1 MKLNKL
7 KFENFNDKEDSM
19 DPNINV
25 SKNIISILKAKVV
38 AFNGGNKKRININQL
53 KKIYRTASKNKP
65 SNLDKSYHDYA
76 IAKVNA
82 FLAVS
87 GNKRKFNLELS
98 SKKKSCGSFSIESS
112 IEPIEEDYEINE
124 MNISYSNPE
133 DLYLADE
140 NDVITFNY

>member
-7 KFENFNDKEDSM
+7 KFENFNDNEKM
-19 DPNINV
+19 IDPNINV
-25 SKNIISILKAKVV
+25 SKNIISILKGKVT
-38 AFNGGNKKRININQL
+38 AFNANSNKRININQL

-65 SNLDKSYHDYA
+65 SNLDKSCHDYA

-87 GNKRKFNLELS
+87 GNKRKFNLELA
-98 SKKKSCGSFSIESS
+98 SKNKKNGFFSIESS
-112 IEPIEEDYEINE
+112 IEPLEEDYEENK
-124 MNISYSNPE
+124 MNISYSSPE

-140 NDVITFNY
+140 EDVITFNY

>member
-7 KFENFNDKEDSM
+7 KFENFNDKEDSI

-98 SKKKSCGSFSIESS
+98 SKKKSYGSFSIESS